1 MIEKAALL
9 GPVAWYILVM
19 AVTPGP
25 NNAML
30 AASGMNF
37 GVRRSVPHMLGIT
50 IGLIVLLA
58 LCGFGLGV
66 LFEELPHAELTLS
79 IIGSVY
85 LAYLAWRIANAG
97 APSEQEGAKPLTFIE
112 SFGFQFLNPKGWVMA
127 LTAATLMPDL
137 GSVTETAIAFTI
149 VGGVF
154 GTPCML
160 IWTFFGAALARV
172 FQNPKARRIINWTL
186 AVILLATIPFMFR

>member
-1 MIEKAALL
+1 VIEKAALF

-37 GVRRSVPHMLGIT
+37 GVRRTVPHILGVT
-50 IGLIVLLA
+50 IGVIVLFA
-58 LCGFGLGV
+58 LCGLGLGV
-66 LFEELPHAELTLS
+66 LFNVIPYAELTLAIVGS
-79 IIGSVY
+79 IY

-97 APSEQEGAKPLTFIE
+97 APSANEGAKPLTFLE

-137 GSVTETAIAFTI
+137 GGVIQTAIAFTI
-149 VGGVF
+149 VGGIF
-154 GTPCML
+154 GTPCMA
-160 IWTFFGAALARV
+160 IRTFFGAALARV
-172 FQNPKARRIINWTL
+172 FQNPKARRVINWTL
-186 AVILLATIPFMFR
+186 AIILLATIPFMFR